1 MLTTVRAIDLGFAG
15 TDARPDRACLDIEC
29 GGAGDELLEAHRL
42 EGSNAVVSVNS
53 STMTLQGMLANA
65 LGADVFAYLGN
76 PLGERGALS
85 VPIDPVT
92 VAPLR
97 EYRNPVLLTHVK
109 TMNGAVWRPAGH
121 RV

>member
-1 MLTTVRAIDLGFAG
+1 MVSPEPTRLDRVRLEIL
-15 TDARPDRACLDIEC
+15 C
-29 GGAGDELLEAHRL
+29 GGAGDDLLEAHRL
-42 EGSNAVVSVNS
+42 EGSNAGVSVNGS
-53 STMTLQGMLANA
+53 KMPLQGMPANA
-65 LGADVFAYLGN
+65 LGADVFANPGN

-97 EYRNPVLLTHVK
+97 GYRNPVLLALVK
-109 TMNGAVWRPAGH
+109 PMNGAVWRSAGY